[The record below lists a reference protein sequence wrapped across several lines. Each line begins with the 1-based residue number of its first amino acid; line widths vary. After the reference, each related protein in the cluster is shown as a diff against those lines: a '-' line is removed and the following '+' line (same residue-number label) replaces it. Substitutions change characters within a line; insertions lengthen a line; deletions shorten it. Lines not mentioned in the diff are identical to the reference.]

1 MKMNFLFSEN
11 ILFTIFS
18 HCKGHTHTNT
28 LDIKLNIYL
37 DIIIIAHTDTHTQ
50 NQYAQDFCRFKTHKI
65 DKNNNISYSFT
76 HKYTVTAVVKNRI
89 TLIKL
94 KNKQK
99 PQFEKKQQEISH
111 THTQY
116 TQCPVYSTFSIFFL
130 DLDQQQKK
138 TTHTG
143 HIHMK
148 KKL

>member
-1 MKMNFLFSEN
+1 MNFLFSEN

-65 DKNNNISYSFT
+65 DKNNNISYS
-76 HKYTVTAVVKNRI
+76 YTVTAVVKNRI

-99 PQFEKKQQEISH
+99 PQFEKKTTGNITH
-111 THTQY
+111 THT
-116 TQCPVYSTFSIFFL
+116 VYPMSSL
-130 DLDQQQKK
+130 
-138 TTHTG
+138 
-143 HIHMK
+143 
-148 KKL
+148 